1 MKTIVFSARAYDREA
16 LERANA
22 GAHELTF
29 VESAL
34 DAQTARLAAG
44 HEAACLFVNDVANA
58 DVLSALA
65 GHGVRAIAQRA
76 TGYNNIDLKAAEALG
91 MTVMRVGYYSPYA
104 VAEHA
109 VALLQAVNRKTHR
122 AYNRTRD
129 NNFLLDG
136 LVGVDLHGKTVGVV
150 GTGKIG
156 EAFAR
161 IMTGFGCTVLGY
173 DVREN
178 PACVALGVRY
188 VALDELAAS
197 ADVVSLHVPLFP
209 ETMHLVG
216 ASFLARM
223 KHDALLVNTSRGKLV
238 DTDALVDVLKSG
250 KLAGVGL
257 DVYEVEEKLFF
268 RDLSQRVVLD
278 DLFIRLSAFPNVII
292 TAHQAFLT
300 REALGQIAA
309 TTIQNLTDAARGV
322 TNGNVVRSAS

>member
-1 MKTIVFSARAYDREA
+1 MKTIVYSARPYDREA
-16 LERANA
+16 LERANN
-22 GAHELTF
+22 GAHDLTF

-34 DAQTARLAAG
+34 DAQTANLAAG
-44 HEAACLFVNDVANA
+44 HGAACLFVNDIADR
-58 DVLSALA
+58 DVLRALA
-65 GHGVRAIAQRA
+65 SHGVRAIAQRA
-76 TGYNNIDLKAAEALG
+76 TGYNNIDLKAADELG
-91 MTVMRVGYYSPYA
+91 ITVMRVGYYSPFA

-129 NNFLLDG
+129 YNFLLDG

-173 DVREN
+173 DVKEN
-178 PACVALGVRY
+178 PACVAIGVRY
-188 VALDELAAS
+188 VSLEALAAQS
-197 ADVVSLHVPLFP
+197 DVISLHVPLFP
-209 ETMHLVG
+209 ETVHLVD
-216 ASFLARM
+216 AAFLGRM
-223 KHDALLVNTSRGKLV
+223 KQDALLVNTSRGKLV
-238 DTDALVDVLKSG
+238 DTDALVEVLKSG

-278 DLFIRLSAFPNVII
+278 DMFVRLSAFPNVII

-300 REALGQIAA
+300 REALGQIAT
-309 TTIQNLTDAARGV
+309 TTIQNLSDAERGAA
-322 TNGNVVRSAS
+322 NANIVRL